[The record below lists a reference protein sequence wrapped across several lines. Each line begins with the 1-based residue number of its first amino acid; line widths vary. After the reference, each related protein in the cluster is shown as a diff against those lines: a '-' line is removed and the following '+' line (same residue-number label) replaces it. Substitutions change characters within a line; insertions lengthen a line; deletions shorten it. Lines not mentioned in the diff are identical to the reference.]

1 MSNHLID
8 YMGTIGAVS
17 TLIIFILL
25 MPPIIGLVL
34 CLTLIKNKP
43 YKKPKNKKIY
53 AGFWVRL
60 IAGVIDFVILWVV
73 YFILIFIP
81 IIGWIFSIFVS
92 WLYFA
97 VQHSSSKQATLGMRA
112 LDIRITD
119 EKLSKISFWR
129 ASGNYFVSYFS
140 GLLLFIGFIMIAFTS
155 RKQGLHNFISRTV
168 CVKDK

>member
-1 MSNHLID
+1 MSNKLFSLMAAI
-8 YMGTIGAVS
+8 S
-17 TLIIFILL
+17 TLIILIFLL
-25 MPPIIGLVL
+25 PPVIALVL

-43 YKKPKNKKIY
+43 YKKPNKKKIY

-60 IAGVIDFVILWVV
+60 IAGIIDLVILWVI
-73 YFILIFIP
+73 YLILAFIP

-97 VQHSSSKQATLGMRA
+97 IQHSSSKQATLGMKA
-112 LDIRITD
+112 LDIKITD

-140 GLLLFIGFIMIAFTS
+140 YLLLFIGFIMIAFTS

-168 CVKDK
+168 CIRDK